1 MFIVQ
6 APYPAVT
13 DTLVLRSPLFSNQ
26 KNKAHT
32 MTTVRT
38 GNGDL
43 YTYIKK
49 KRGRQVHQWEF
60 RVSYKK
66 ILEVKEFFRKYSGL
80 VRVTDHNNEVYIG
93 HAITNPW
100 EGQAD
105 SRAGGW
111 PGNEAYGFQLQLEE
125 LV

>member
-1 MFIVQ
+1 
-6 APYPAVT
+6 
-13 DTLVLRSPLFSNQ
+13 
-26 KNKAHT
+26 

-66 ILEVKEFFRKYSGL
+66 ILQVKEFFRTYSNL
-80 VRVTDHNNEVYIG
+80 VRVIDHNDEVYIG
-93 HAITNPW
+93 YAITNPW
-100 EGQAD
+100 EGQCD
-105 SRAGGW
+105 GRAGGW